1 MKGIIKNIAYATLGV
16 FSSRVESGQKLVEQF
31 QKTQKKQREEG
42 KRIVN
47 EFLSKTSN
55 QEITSL
61 DFLARYEITDSK
73 YLLPNS

>member
-1 MKGIIKNIAYATLGV
+1 MENIIKNVVYSTLGM
-16 FSSRVESGQKLVEQF
+16 FSSNVERGQKLVEQF
-31 QKTQKKQREEG
+31 QRTQKRQREEG
-42 KRIVN
+42 RKIVN
-47 EFLSKTSN
+47 EFLSKASN

>member
-1 MKGIIKNIAYATLGV
+1 MENIIKNAVYSALGM
-16 FSSRVESGQKLVEQF
+16 FSDNVERGQKLVEQF

-55 QEITSL
+55 QEVTSL

>member
-1 MKGIIKNIAYATLGV
+1 MENIIKNIAYTTLGI
-16 FSSRVESGQKLVEQF
+16 FSTNRERGQKLVEQF
-31 QKTQKKQREEG
+31 QKKQKKQREEG
-42 KRIVN
+42 RKIVN